1 MTSKKELLDAHSRY
15 ADEVAPALDQMTI
28 ETMRTE
34 GPANALAWLGVVVGA
49 FVICLALL
57 VVLAGG

>member
-1 MTSKKELLDAHSRY
+1 MTSKKGLLDAHAKY
-15 ADEVAPALDQMTI
+15 ADEIAPALEEMTI

-49 FVICLALL
+49 FVACLGLLLL
-57 VVLAGG
+57 VAG